1 MILVW
6 LVNCQVI
13 ILIAYH
19 SFLVLWGIFKIDNIV
34 RLPTTLNSR
43 QPLNAGSSSRN
54 HIDFRSALP
63 AGHSTFLSRMNEQ
76 GLAVT
81 LHRNSAVLPTI
92 SPARVNQRHQ
102 ICTGL
107 DLHRRRSYGTSCK
120 YYPYSIVYS
129 VYFFGP
135 LYWRWRPKTLSYSFY
150 WLILSYKGG
159 MPTYSSH
166 TSISL
171 QTMPYHVHSLPQ
183 RRFSVFSYMFQLVYV
198 ILRMYRSLR
207 FIDTVHFCSS

>member
-1 MILVW
+1 MG
-6 LVNCQVI
+6 
-13 ILIAYH
+13 H
-19 SFLVLWGIFKIDNIV
+19 FKIDNIV

-107 DLHRRRSYGTSCK
+107 DIGDVVTVHPVSIILTVLFTLCIFSDLYIGVGDQKH
-120 YYPYSIVYS
+120 YPTAFIVD
-129 VYFFGP
+129 
-135 LYWRWRPKTLSYSFY
+135 T
-150 WLILSYKGG
+150 SYKGG

-198 ILRMYRSLR
+198 IVRMYRSLR

>member
-135 LYWRWRPKTLSYSFY
+135 LYWRWRPKTLSYNFY
-150 WLILSYKGG
+150 WLIHHIRVGCLLTLVIRRYHCRQCHTMYILSHNVGFQYFLICF
-159 MPTYSSH
+159 SSC
-166 TSISL
+166 T
-171 QTMPYHVHSLPQ
+171 
-183 RRFSVFSYMFQLVYV
+183 
-198 ILRMYRSLR
+198 
-207 FIDTVHFCSS
+207 